1 MGFRGPKP
9 DPAAVKEAKGNPG
22 RRPIGA
28 DPVIDEQADAS
39 HGEIMVAPND
49 VQPPAWLKDDALEIW
64 NKLAPRLVRMKLLS
78 PVDAPAFGR
87 YCRDFARWEKM
98 QTELDQR
105 GETYESESQHGKLR
119 RIDPAFMIADRLG
132 RQLLALE
139 SLFGLNPAERQRL
152 FAARASNP
160 LPTDLF
166 GYPVAGGN
174 AKKRSDE
181 DAPVRG
187 KSSPVGLL
195 N

>member
-28 DPVIDEQADAS
+28 DPVTDDQAGAS
-39 HGEIMVAPND
+39 HGEITTAPND
-49 VQPPAWLKDDALEIW
+49 VVPPVWLKGKALDVW
-64 NKLAPRLVRMKLLS
+64 NRIGPRLVKMRLLS
-78 PVDAPAFGR
+78 PIDAEPFAR
-87 YCRDFARWEKM
+87 YCRNFARWEKM
-98 QTELDQR
+98 QTELDER

-119 RIDPAFMIADRLG
+119 RIDPSFMIADRLE
-132 RQLLALE
+132 R
-139 SLFGLNPAERQRL
+139 SLMAIEDRFGLSPSERQRVY
-152 FAARASNP
+152 AARAANP
-160 LPTDLF
+160 NATDLF
-166 GYPVAGGN
+166 GWPIAGGK
-174 AKKRSDE
+174 AKKPDE